1 MKATMLDGPGD
12 VRVENRPHPMILKP
26 TDPSSA
32 SSAACARGAPEPP
45 TAPELPASDK
55 ETRSG
60 WQDLN
65 SRPFDPQI
73 GPLRVSSVNHYSL
86 VSMVDR

>member
-32 SSAACARGAPEPP
+32 SSAACARGAPEPS

-55 ETRSG
+55 ETLSG

-65 SRPFDPQI
+65 SRPFDPQTSAARPSTSTDVRF
-73 GPLRVSSVNHYSL
+73 PL
-86 VSMVDR
+86 